1 MKKITNPASF
11 LYRFR
16 SVFSQLLFVWLTFFI
31 MVISSY
37 LFVQKIVRDYL
48 AKEAENTL
56 SYTQYRI
63 STDLREAET
72 ILQTVSQSILLLI
85 LRGDSADAILQHMT
99 ETTDYLSNDNVR
111 VSGFDGIYGF
121 FDVFGGLFLD
131 GTGWIPPED
140 YMPQERPWYT
150 AAIEADGDITATT
163 PYVSLYPGV
172 SVISFTRQI
181 IDNSGRQLG
190 VVSLDLRLDKMA
202 DYIVNMRL
210 TEFCYG
216 ILLSEKMEFIAT
228 PSTDFIGRHLSEFPY
243 KSIHKIVNELENNIK
258 IFEYGLIDDRSGIEY
273 VMFSRKLENGWNLG
287 ILIPVNIYYQNVTVM
302 RIFITTLGV
311 VLAFLLSFTLY
322 RIAAAKQKAEKK
334 SFNLERTLIK
344 TMAELV
350 EYRDDNTGGHID
362 RTQRGIKILVEEVKK
377 SGFCKEETKNWD
389 IDLIIQSSQLHDIGK
404 IYIEDRILKKPGK
417 LDEAEFNEIKKHT
430 VFGEQIIEKIETM
443 TEENE
448 FLKYAEI
455 FSVSH
460 HEKWDGTGYP
470 KGLKENEI
478 PLLGR
483 IMAIADVYDA
493 LVSERPYK
501 KAFTHEEAVN
511 EMVKGKGKHFDPF
524 LIDLFLA
531 VSDNLKRLVK

>member
-1 MKKITNPASF
+1 MCQF
-11 LYRFR
+11 L
-16 SVFSQLLFVWLTFFI
+16 
-31 MVISSY
+31 
-37 LFVQKIVRDYL
+37 
-48 AKEAENTL
+48 
-56 SYTQYRI
+56 
-63 STDLREAET
+63 
-72 ILQTVSQSILLLI
+72 
-85 LRGDSADAILQHMT
+85 
-99 ETTDYLSNDNVR
+99 
-111 VSGFDGIYGF
+111 
-121 FDVFGGLFLD
+121 
-131 GTGWIPPED
+131 
-140 YMPQERPWYT
+140 WYT
-150 AAIEADGDITATT
+150 AAIEAGGGIAVTT
-163 PYVSLYPGV
+163 PYVSLFPGTSVV
-172 SVISFTRQI
+172 SFSRLIL
-181 IDNSGRQLG
+181 DNNGRQLG
-190 VVSLDLRLDKMA
+190 VVSLDICLEKMA

-210 TEFCYG
+210 TEYCYG
-216 ILLSEKMEFIAT
+216 ILLSDKMEFIAT

-243 KSIHKIVNELENNIK
+243 KGILKIVNDLENNIK
-258 IFEYGLIDDRSGIEY
+258 IFEYELIDERSGIKY
-273 VMFSRKLENGWNLG
+273 VMFSRKIENGWNLG

-302 RIFITTLGV
+302 RIFITSLGV
-311 VLAFLLSFTLY
+311 VLAFLLSFILY

-511 EMVKGKGKHFDPF
+511 EIVKGKGKHFDPF

-531 VSDNLKRLVK
+531 VSDNFKRLVK

>member
-1 MKKITNPASF
+1 MKKITNPTSF

-99 ETTDYLSNDNVR
+99 ETTNYLSNNNVR

-273 VMFSRKLENGWNLG
+273 VMFSRKIENGWNLG
-287 ILIPVNIYYQNVTVM
+287 ILIPVNIYYRNVTVM
-302 RIFITTLGV
+302 RIFISVLGV
-311 VLAFLLSFTLY
+311 VLAYLLSFTLY

-350 EYRDDNTGGHID
+350 EYRDDDTGGHID

-377 SGFCKEETKNWD
+377 SGFYKEETENWD
-389 IDLIIQSSQLHDIGK
+389 IDLLTQSSQLHDIGK

-417 LDEAEFNEIKKHT
+417 LDETEFNEIKKHT
-430 VFGEQIIEKIETM
+430 EFGEQIILKIETM

-448 FLKYAEI
+448 FLKYAKI
-455 FSVSH
+455 FAVSH

-501 KAFTHEEAVN
+501 KAFTHEDAVN
-511 EMVKGKGKHFDPF
+511 EIAKGKGKHFDPF

-531 VSDNLKRLVK
+531 VSDNFKKLVN